1 MEWTGARY
9 TDKPTVQVQTWIDA
23 NPERVWRIVADVS

>member
-9 TDKPTVQVQTWIDA
+9 ADTPTVQVQTRIA
-23 NPERVWRIVADVS
+23 APPERVWSIITEI